1 MARKENT
8 NSIKCT
14 RCGRNFSRKDNLLRH
29 IKNHHE
35 SYEIDNSE
43 KFVKKKYFKCGDCNY
58 YTYHESNLIRHE
70 KFCRKGVAKKKLCE
84 ICGYQT
90 KSRFVLLRHQIQAH
104 SSENEITYPCRICR
118 LMFEDMSGLK
128 HHIENHHP
136 KDNAFKIS
144 QKCWKDPK
152 NSVSRYMVYKKSIRE
167 PASDASCLW
176 NEYRDFRKVCQR
188 LLAESFEV
196 IQFYIVLPCCF
207 IKEAPDEED
216 VIDIFHIATTSF
228 TAKPHTKYRR
238 LWGTIIKQLDEGI
251 ENHLM
256 VGSGWTLKEVMSVE
270 IHVMK
275 IESLKLNCNKQR
287 FSPQLALQG
296 VRGKKHLVNVANSPF
311 NCFLSCLAYYYLK
324 KSCGVA
330 VKQNLEDAAENFEA
344 YKQFIYSLD
353 YSETKIEQPYDK
365 PVSIKDMKIILAK
378 NIKILGH
385 IKVNLFGLV
394 TMWRKAKIYAH
405 ELNMGNKRD
414 ECKFFFLL
422 NVF

>member
-1 MARKENT
+1 
-8 NSIKCT
+8 
-14 RCGRNFSRKDNLLRH
+14 
-29 IKNHHE
+29 
-35 SYEIDNSE
+35 
-43 KFVKKKYFKCGDCNY
+43 
-58 YTYHESNLIRHE
+58 
-70 KFCRKGVAKKKLCE
+70 
-84 ICGYQT
+84 
-90 KSRFVLLRHQIQAH
+90 
-104 SSENEITYPCRICR
+104 
-118 LMFEDMSGLK
+118 
-128 HHIENHHP
+128 
-136 KDNAFKIS
+136 
-144 QKCWKDPK
+144 
-152 NSVSRYMVYKKSIRE
+152 
-167 PASDASCLW
+167 
-176 NEYRDFRKVCQR
+176 
-188 LLAESFEV
+188 
-196 IQFYIVLPCCF
+196 
-207 IKEAPDEED
+207 
-216 VIDIFHIATTSF
+216 
-228 TAKPHTKYRR
+228 
-238 LWGTIIKQLDEGI
+238 
-251 ENHLM
+251 
-256 VGSGWTLKEVMSVE
+256 MSVE

-353 YSETKIEQPYDK
+353 YSGTKIEQPYDK

-414 ECKFFFLL
+414 ECKFFSLKCFLKPFL
-422 NVF
+422 SKKRFVKIFFILQVRLLACLRCPLKKIRRDHSKLVREEL

>member
-1 MARKENT
+1 LSK
-8 NSIKCT
+8 
-14 RCGRNFSRKDNLLRH
+14 
-29 IKNHHE
+29 
-35 SYEIDNSE
+35 
-43 KFVKKKYFKCGDCNY
+43 
-58 YTYHESNLIRHE
+58 
-70 KFCRKGVAKKKLCE
+70 
-84 ICGYQT
+84 Q
-90 KSRFVLLRHQIQAH
+90 
-104 SSENEITYPCRICR
+104 
-118 LMFEDMSGLK
+118 
-128 HHIENHHP
+128 
-136 KDNAFKIS
+136 
-144 QKCWKDPK
+144 
-152 NSVSRYMVYKKSIRE
+152 
-167 PASDASCLW
+167 
-176 NEYRDFRKVCQR
+176 
-188 LLAESFEV
+188 SFEV

-353 YSETKIEQPYDK
+353 YSGTKIEQPYDK

-414 ECKFFFLL
+414 ECKFFFSQM
-422 NVF
+422 FF